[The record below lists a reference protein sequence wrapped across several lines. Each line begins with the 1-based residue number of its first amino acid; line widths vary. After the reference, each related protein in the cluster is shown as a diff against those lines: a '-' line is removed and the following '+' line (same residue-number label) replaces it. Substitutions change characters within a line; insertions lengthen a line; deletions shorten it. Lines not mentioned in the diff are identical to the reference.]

1 MIPIV
6 KHPSTTAFVNL
17 TFINFLISF
26 LGGSSDM
33 IIYLYFSFIRFNVLN
48 VTAVTKPF
56 KASPAI
62 VNIYLSYPLHIRGK
76 VLGFETFFRS

>member
-1 MIPIV
+1 
-6 KHPSTTAFVNL
+6 
-17 TFINFLISF
+17 
-26 LGGSSDM
+26 M

-76 VLGFETFFRS
+76 VLGFETFSEADQEAFGHSEMDFVSYVILVYG